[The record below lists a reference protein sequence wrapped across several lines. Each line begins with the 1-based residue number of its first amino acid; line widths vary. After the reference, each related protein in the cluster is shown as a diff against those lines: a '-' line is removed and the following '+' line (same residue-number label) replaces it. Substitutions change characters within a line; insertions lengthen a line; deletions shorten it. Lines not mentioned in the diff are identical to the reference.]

1 MYVLFLSTKVI
12 AEIVMKD
19 SSRKCH
25 HDPKDLKKLE
35 RAKKRARRV
44 AKDENLKIAIYR
56 ARVQMLEMPGVEQDK
71 SKSYLENLAGLTLSQ
86 SSSCLRKERL

>member
-1 MYVLFLSTKVI
+1 MYVPILSTKFI
-12 AEIVMKD
+12 AEIIMED
-19 SSRKCH
+19 SSRKRH
-25 HDPKDLKKLE
+25 HDPKDLKMLK

-44 AKDENLKIAIYR
+44 AKDENLNMAIYR

-86 SSSCLRKERL
+86 SSSYL